1 MSYDLIWPWRNI
13 WGGGKTKINANAC
26 SDRPSYP
33 TVTAARGN
41 STAES
46 AARTRG
52 SAQRARK
59 EKLRFLYDRPS
70 FQPQIIQQVPDFS
83 RLHKELQ
90 TENLRKTQRKDV
102 IKCQPFCLRTSVLPA
117 RRRRTSTEMS
127 QVDLPALILYTFVW
141 VWVCVYISMLY
152 AIILT
157 TLCFSLLLNQQL
169 LIMDRYFDQTCKEAE
184 PCYQKLQSKVVKVS
198 LIVK

>member
-1 MSYDLIWPWRNI
+1 MSKKAHCVKNVLRSHMTLKKHL
-13 WGGGKTKINANAC
+13 GRGKKKINANAC

-41 STAES
+41 STAAS

-102 IKCQPFCLRTSVLPA
+102 IKCQPFCLRTSALPA

-141 VWVCVYISMLY
+141 V
-152 AIILT
+152 
-157 TLCFSLLLNQQL
+157 
-169 LIMDRYFDQTCKEAE
+169 
-184 PCYQKLQSKVVKVS
+184 
-198 LIVK
+198 